1 MQATNISND
10 IWVTILSYLKD
21 ATPYPVNPDQF
32 IAIMK
37 MSFVNKTLINLISS
51 NTFWI
56 LYNSNEY
63 APAKYNIYNCNLNF
77 CQIMHK
83 IIALKTIE
91 NIQKVSKSIFTSD
104 TCNRFYIVN
113 HYNASYTHKYN
124 LSNKEIVNSHAILN
138 NKCESYLKCH
148 TLVESVYCILFTG
161 RSGTNYDG
169 WRTNYDGWR
178 TRFCIKKNNQFSC
191 NDKFTTLSDFYDNA
205 IDLNTYDLNATLH
218 DNYIWLTTYT
228 IETHN
233 INFYAINVMTSVKYL
248 ISRVENPYHS
258 SYYPSCYFTK

>member
-21 ATPYPVNPDQF
+21 TTAYPVNPDQF

-37 MSFVNKTLINLISS
+37 MSFVNKTLRNLISS

-91 NIQKVSKSIFTSD
+91 NIEKVCKSIFTSD
-104 TCNRFYIVN
+104 MCNIFYIVN
-113 HYNASYTHKYN
+113 RYNTYTHKYN

-138 NKCESYLKCH
+138 NKCEKFYICYK
-148 TLVESVYCILFTG
+148 LVENDYCILF
-161 RSGTNYDG
+161 SGMTQKNHNARD
-169 WRTNYDGWR
+169 
-178 TRFCIKKNNQFSC
+178 TRFYIKKNNIYSC

-205 IDLNTYDLNATLH
+205 TDLYADFNQDKHDINATLH

-228 IETHN
+228 IETNN

-248 ISRVENPYHS
+248 ISRLENPYHIR
-258 SYYPSCYFTK
+258 YYPSCYFTK